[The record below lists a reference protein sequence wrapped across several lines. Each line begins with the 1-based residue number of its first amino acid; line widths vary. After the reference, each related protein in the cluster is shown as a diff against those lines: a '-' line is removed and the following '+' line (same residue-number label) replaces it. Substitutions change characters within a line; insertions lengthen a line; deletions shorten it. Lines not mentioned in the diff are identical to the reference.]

1 MEISEEKIEMLLH
14 ILKDLSFEEW
24 QWLKR
29 DIDDLYSRIQ
39 SKNVPNSELETF
51 QVKLKRCYIN

>member
-1 MEISEEKIEMLLH
+1 MAEKADL
-14 ILKDLSFEEW
+14 ILKVLEDLSYEQW
-24 QWLKR
+24 QWLKH
-29 DIDDLYSRIQ
+29 DIDDLYSRVQ